1 MFTIVGLLFLI
12 LLSAILYMLYKSDS
26 IRMRNG
32 HHHARLEEYWDGKE
46 RRIHERFKDSLDVV
60 YTVLKNAQIN
70 KNGKTIDI
78 SEGGLKLLLDQKL
91 SLNSVLMLKVVL
103 PDPKNEAE
111 LEGKVMWC
119 EEDKAG
125 DASGKRFFYHGIKLT
140 AIREPSGRN
149 FTDYLHLI
157 ASQQKNK

>member
-1 MFTIVGLLFLI
+1 MFTIVGLLFLA
-12 LLSAILYMLYKSDS
+12 LLSVILYMLYKNDS
-26 IRMRNG
+26 IRIRNG
-32 HHHARLEEYWDGKE
+32 HHHARLEEYWNGKE
-46 RRIHERFKDSLDVV
+46 RRVHERFRDSLDVI
-60 YTVLKNAQIN
+60 YTVIKSAQIK

-91 SLNSVLMLKVVL
+91 SPNSILSLKVLL
-103 PDPKNEAE
+103 PDPKNEAD

-119 EEDKAG
+119 EEDKNK

-149 FTDYLHLI
+149 FTNYLHSI
-157 ASQQKNK
+157 ASRQ